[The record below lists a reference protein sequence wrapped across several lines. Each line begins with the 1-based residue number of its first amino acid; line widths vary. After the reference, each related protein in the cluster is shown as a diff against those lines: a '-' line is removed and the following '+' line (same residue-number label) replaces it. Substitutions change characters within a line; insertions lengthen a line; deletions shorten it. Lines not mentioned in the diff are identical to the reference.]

1 MEKRSEGPVYAVE
14 RRAMRERA
22 TVFSL
27 RLDPESRAV
36 VKQEAMRQR
45 VTEST
50 IIRKAIERY
59 VYWCIQ
65 ERTAGRLP

>member
-1 MEKRSEGPVYAVE
+1 
-14 RRAMRERA
+14 MRD

-27 RLDPESRAV
+27 RLDPAQRAV
-36 VKQEAMRQR
+36 VKQEAARQR
-45 VTEST
+45 VTESA
-50 IIRKAIERY
+50 IIRKAVERY

>member
-1 MEKRSEGPVYAVE
+1 
-14 RRAMRERA
+14 MRERA